1 MSNHSIP
8 VNVFVDITKDELKE
22 LRLLKDQL
30 TEDLLTLVATIQNRE
45 ELLEAL
51 GEGPPVFGD
60 NI

>member
-1 MSNHSIP
+1 MSNHSTP
-8 VNVFVDITKDELKE
+8 VNVFIDITKDELKE
-22 LRLLKDQL
+22 LRLLKDQV

-45 ELLEAL
+45 ELLESL

>member
-1 MSNHSIP
+1 M
-8 VNVFVDITKDELKE
+8 NVFVDITKDELKE